1 MHALIDHLLLG
12 ADANGEPSVQ
22 SLRLANRHGLI
33 AGATG
38 TGKTVTLQRLAEQ
51 FSDAGVAVFAADIK
65 GDLSGIATP
74 GEGGDKLAART
85 TSIGQD
91 WQATAFP
98 TEFLTLGGQ
107 GTGVPI
113 RTTIT
118 SFGPTLLSKVLGLNA
133 TQESSLGLIFHF
145 ADKQGLA
152 LLDLKDLRAVVQHLV
167 SDEGKAEL
175 KALGGLSSATAG
187 VILRELIT
195 FADDGAIDV
204 QSAANGSEG
213 RPTKP
218 VKVVD
223 DEHALALAVADG
235 ADRGGDLL
243 HHLHRHDRRAVV
255 TLGQLR
261 QIGLV
266 EQRRAQQGDPHRGR
280 GEEAGCAAG

>member
-1 MHALIDHLLLG
+1 MTDSSHLDQIRAGYTFEAPAVDLG
-12 ADANGEPSVQ
+12 AAVLDGAPQPDAPVRVPLA
-22 SLRLANRHGLI
+22 SLTKHGLV

-38 TGKTVTLQRLAEQ
+38 TGKTKSLQLMAEQ
-51 FSDAGVAVFAADIK
+51 LSAAGVPVFLADIK

-133 TQESSLGLIFHF
+133 TQESSLGLVFHF

-152 LLDLKDLRAVVQHLV
+152 LSTSR
-167 SDEGKAEL
+167 
-175 KALGGLSSATAG
+175 T
-187 VILRELIT
+187 
-195 FADDGAIDV
+195 
-204 QSAANGSEG
+204 
-213 RPTKP
+213 
-218 VKVVD
+218 
-223 DEHALALAVADG
+223 
-235 ADRGGDLL
+235 
-243 HHLHRHDRRAVV
+243 
-255 TLGQLR
+255 
-261 QIGLV
+261 
-266 EQRRAQQGDPHRGR
+266 
-280 GEEAGCAAG
+280 CAR